1 MLLSTTTPPATPKPT
16 SIESY
21 QLPQRNAWQG
31 RCLVII
37 KSSGRMGKMTLRASA
52 EGLPAAEVTVVAE

>member
-31 RCLVII
+31 RCLVI
-37 KSSGRMGKMTLRASA
+37 KSSEQTGKMALRASA
-52 EGLPAAEVTVVAE
+52 EGLPATEVTVVAE